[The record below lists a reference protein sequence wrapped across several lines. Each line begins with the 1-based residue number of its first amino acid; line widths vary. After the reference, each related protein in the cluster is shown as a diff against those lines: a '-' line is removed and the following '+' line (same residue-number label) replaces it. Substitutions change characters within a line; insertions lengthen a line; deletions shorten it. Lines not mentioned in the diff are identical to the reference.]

1 MNQNLAFSRED
12 ATLISRLADQL
23 SRGSDKEMDLADNL
37 GEMIAQATILPESE
51 SAVGYVGLDQTVT
64 YEVVAT
70 GDRHV
75 VAVVAPSESD
85 PKANRIS
92 VLTPVGL
99 ALIGEAI
106 GASSVVILPNGS
118 NQEIRIIEDHPD
130 LLPAA

>member
-1 MNQNLAFSRED
+1 
-12 ATLISRLADQL
+12 ISRLADQL
-23 SRGSDKEMDLADNL
+23 SRGSDREMDLSDNL
-37 GEMIAQATILPESE
+37 SEMIAQANILQGTE
-51 SAVGYVGLDQTVT
+51 SAVGYVGLGQTVT

-75 VAVVAPSESD
+75 VTVVAPSESD

-106 GASSVVILPNGS
+106 GASSVVVLPNG
-118 NQEIRIIEDHPD
+118 NTQDIRIIEDHPD